1 MRPLTLQQI
10 RQTVSGKPL
19 TLLPSDPPAVEAVC
33 TDSRLM
39 QKRSVFVALKGEH
52 FDAHD
57 HLAQAAGGGAVAA
70 IVERLPDGLAT
81 TAAAAA
87 GPKLP
92 AGFYVLQVP
101 DTYAALGKL
110 AKHVRLQMQASVVAV
125 AGSNGKTGTKLL
137 IDAAL
142 STRLR
147 GSCSPKSFN
156 NNVGVPLAIF
166 PADPGQ
172 DYLVLELGT
181 NHHGEIAP
189 LTEMAR
195 PDVAVITNAGAEHL
209 EGLDDLRGVR
219 AENAKV
225 VDGLSENGM
234 LVVNGDD
241 ADLVAACAGYRGKRV
256 TFGFGEHNDLYAA
269 DVRCDA
275 GGVRFLLNGRVEVF
289 VPLLG
294 RHTAVNALAA
304 VAVARR
310 LGVPEEAIFD
320 GLAHARGP
328 DMRLQLTRAHD
339 VHVLND
345 AYNANPNSM
354 RAALETIAALDVGD
368 RKVAVLGDMR
378 ELGRSSERYHREL
391 GEQAAKV
398 GLAWLACVGEQC
410 ATVTADA
417 AEAAGMPPA
426 AVHRFPD
433 VAAAAAEVPA
443 MVRPGDLVLVK
454 ASRGI
459 RLEKVAQAI
468 ETANDA
474 AHAKAAI

>member
-1 MRPLTLQQI
+1 MRPLTLQQL
-10 RQTVSGKPL
+10 RQAVGGKPL
-19 TLLPSDPPAVEAVC
+19 SMLPADPTAVEAVC

-57 HLAQAAGGGAVAA
+57 HLAQAAVGGAVAA
-70 IVERLPDGLAT
+70 LVERLPEGFASPGGAKLPDGL
-81 TAAAAA
+81 
-87 GPKLP
+87 
-92 AGFYVLQVP
+92 YVLQVP

-147 GSCSPKSFN
+147 GTCSPKSFN
-156 NNVGVPLAIF
+156 NNVGVPLTIF

-189 LTEMAR
+189 LTEMAQ

-209 EGLDDLRGVR
+209 EGLDDVRGVR
-219 AENAKV
+219 VENAAV
-225 VDGLSENGM
+225 TNGLNPKGM

-256 TFGFGEHNDLYAA
+256 TFGFGEHNDLFAA

-275 GGVRFLLNGRVEVF
+275 GGVRFLLNGRAEVF

-294 RHTAVNALAA
+294 RHTAANALAA

-310 LGVPEEAIFD
+310 LGVPEEAIVE

-328 DMRLQLTRAHD
+328 DMRLQLTRAAD

-354 RAALETIAALDVGD
+354 RAALETIAALDVGE

-391 GEQAAKV
+391 GEQAATV
-398 GLAWLACVGEQC
+398 GLTWLACVGEQC
-410 ATVTADA
+410 GTVTADA
-417 AEAAGMPPA
+417 AVAAGMDPA
-426 AVHRFPD
+426 AVYRFPD
-433 VAAAAAEVPA
+433 AAAAAAEVPGL
-443 MVRPGDLVLVK
+443 VQPGDLVLVK

-468 ETANDA
+468 EASRHA
-474 AHAKAAI
+474 AHAKAAV